1 MNEHE
6 GSLNGAGLRIGIVCS
21 RFNEFVVES
30 LLAGARR
37 GLRRHGVADDD
48 VVVAWVPGA
57 YEIPLAAK
65 VMAETGRYDAVV
77 TLGAVIRGATAHFEY
92 VAGPCAST
100 LARIQVD
107 TGVPVMFGVLTVDT
121 IEQAIERAGTM
132 AGNKREEVA
141 LGAIE
146 MATLLQGL
154 RADAA
159 AD

>member
-1 MNEHE
+1 
-6 GSLNGAGLRIGIVCS
+6 
-21 RFNEFVVES
+21 
-30 LLAGARR
+30 
-37 GLRRHGVADDD
+37 
-48 VVVAWVPGA
+48 
-57 YEIPLAAK
+57 
-65 VMAETGRYDAVV
+65 
-77 TLGAVIRGATAHFEY
+77 

-100 LARIQVD
+100 LAGIQVD

-121 IEQAIERAGTM
+121 IEQAIERAGTK
-132 AGNKREEVA
+132 AGNKGEEVA